1 MHKIGKT
8 RDALF
13 VKHEM
18 RYDLPEM
25 LRLKLLQVKQVKRI
39 LGTEAF
45 IKVNKKRP
53 KISAVRNHVVGWTG
67 FEPATP

>member
-1 MHKIGKT
+1 MDKICKT
-8 RDALF
+8 RDAVCKL
-13 VKHEM
+13 EICYM
-18 RYDLPEM
+18 PEICGD
-25 LRLKLLQVKQVKRI
+25 LKLLQVKQVKRI
-39 LGTEAF
+39 LSTEAF

>member
-8 RDALF
+8 RDAARKL
-13 VKHEM
+13 EICYM
-18 RYDLPEM
+18 PEICGD
-25 LRLKLLQVKQVKRI
+25 LKLLQVKQGKRI

-53 KISAVRNHVVGWTG
+53 KTSAVKNHVVGWTG